1 MPFLYKNKIHRFS
14 CIDFLFDIT
23 LSAVLWM
30 YYQHIALLLKIRWE
44 TLTFKWSWI
53 DQLERLYGIRGR
65 GGGCCLTKYIL
76 KHFCNNETS
85 FSYRIDFY
93 YTYWFDDF
101 LLPKKQLKTC
111 IRLAYI
117 SCTCTYILFYAMKKC
132 FEIPICTHNL
142 NKQDLVNGSGFL
154 IDVHGTHGL

>member
-1 MPFLYKNKIHRFS
+1 MKH
-14 CIDFLFDIT
+14 LFHT
-23 LSAVLWM
+23 
-30 YYQHIALLLKIRWE
+30 E
-44 TLTFKWSWI
+44 LTFTVHT
-53 DQLERLYGIRGR
+53 D
-65 GGGCCLTKYIL
+65 LTI
-76 KHFCNNETS
+76 
-85 FSYRIDFY
+85 
-93 YTYWFDDF
+93 F